1 MSKMESEE
9 RPTKRSKLEHE
20 IEHLNE
26 KLHEAEAQPLE
37 TDQSQGKLQDEATAK
52 PEVTAQSAITEEPQ
66 EVAETLNGNQEASKD
81 SVPNSGEPGS
91 ESGTPIQQSS
101 EATKPSSKFEI
112 DPTLSKN
119 QQKKLRKKLEWEAGR
134 EERKVIR
141 KEKQKE
147 KRERVR
153 AEKASLPPEVLAKKE
168 AANAH
173 KPRPQQLPVTF
184 LIDCDFDDL
193 MRDGERTSLSS
204 QITRCYS
211 DNRNAPFRAHL
222 TLSSFGGHLKERYD
236 GVLEGVY
243 KLWKGFRTFSENFK
257 ETAELAKTWMAD
269 PKENALVG
277 SFAKYADQDQ
287 EKLKEEGEVIYLSS
301 EGDEDLMELRPYST
315 YIIGGL
321 VDKNREKGI
330 CHKRALAAGVKTKKL
345 PIGKF
350 MDMNSRKVLAT
361 NHVHE
366 IMVKWLECGDWG
378 DAFMKVIPKR
388 KGGTL
393 KGGRDDED
401 DDE

>member
-1 MSKMESEE
+1 MESEE
-9 RPTKRSKLEHE
+9 RPTKMRKLEHE
-20 IEHLNE
+20 GTPGESE
-26 KLHEAEAQPLE
+26 QAKAEAKPLE
-37 TDQSQGKLQDEATAK
+37 VNQSEVKVPDTTGEGQEATTIPRA
-52 PEVTAQSAITEEPQ
+52 TEETQ
-66 EVAETLNGNQEASKD
+66 EATGPFNGNTESKMPD
-81 SVPNSGEPGS
+81 E
-91 ESGTPIQQSS
+91 TCQSDPKS
-101 EATKPSSKFEI
+101 TDNPPPSNQFTI

-134 EERKVIR
+134 EERKVVR

-153 AEKASLPPEVLAKKE
+153 AEKASLPPEVVAQKE
-168 AANAH
+168 AAKAH
-173 KPRPQQLPVTF
+173 QPRPRQLPVTF

-193 MRDGERTSLSS
+193 MRDGERVSLSS

-211 DNRNAPFRAHL
+211 DNKNSPFRAHL
-222 TLSSFGGHLKERYD
+222 TLASFGGHLKERYD
-236 GVLEGVY
+236 GVLEGVH
-243 KLWKGFRTFSENFK
+243 KLWKPFRTCSENFV
-257 ETAELAKTWMAD
+257 ETAELAKVWMAD
-269 PKENALVG
+269 EKENFLVG

-301 EGDEDLMELRPYST
+301 EGDEDLTELKPYST

-330 CHKRALAAGVKTKKL
+330 CHKRAVTAGIKTKKL

-378 DAFMKVIPKR
+378 EAFVKVIPKR

-393 KGGRDDED
+393 KGGRYDYDD